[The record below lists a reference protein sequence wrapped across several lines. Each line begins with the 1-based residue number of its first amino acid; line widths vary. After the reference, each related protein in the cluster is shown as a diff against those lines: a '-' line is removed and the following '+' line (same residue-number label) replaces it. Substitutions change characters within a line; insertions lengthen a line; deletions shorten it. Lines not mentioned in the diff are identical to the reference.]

1 MRVLAFD
8 TSNYTTS
15 VASFDGTAG
24 HNISRLLDVEQG
36 ALGLRQSDALF
47 AHVKR
52 LPELADRLFSD
63 IGTDAGFEAVGVSTR
78 PRAVEGSYMPCF
90 LAGESQARVLGAALG
105 VIPQCGFSAATA
117 NLYAGGIITRG
128 TLLAVFLSTSDEM
141 LPILL
146 SSSAPVPLILK
157 LLGYKALAGILLG
170 VAVDTVASKLGYERK
185 KSIHEMCEQEHCH
198 CEDGIFKSA
207 LRHTL
212 KIFAFLFVVTF
223 VLNLLVEAVGP
234 ETLGAFVLNRPV
246 IGELLG
252 GIIGFIPNCAASV
265 VLTTLYLEGAMSG
278 GAMLSGL
285 LVGSGVGLLVLL
297 RMNRDWRD
305 NLVTAGLLYA
315 GGVIFGLLADVLHIV

>member
-1 MRVLAFD
+1 M
-8 TSNYTTS
+8 
-15 VASFDGTAG
+15 
-24 HNISRLLDVEQG
+24 LLD
-36 ALGLRQSDALF
+36 ALLDTLLDSLKLLPFLF
-47 AHVKR
+47 AAY
-52 LPELADRLFSD
+52 LAIEFIEDRAEEKTVALVHR
-63 IGTDAGFEAVGVSTR
+63 AGRWG
-78 PRAVEGSYMPCF
+78 P
-90 LAGESQARVLGAALG
+90 VLGAVLG

-146 SSSAPVPLILK
+146 SSSAPAALIFK
-157 LLGYKALAGILLG
+157 LLGYKMLAGILLG
-170 VAVDTVASKLGYERK
+170 AAVDTVAAKLGYERK
-185 KSIHEMCEQEHCH
+185 KTIHDMCEQEGCH

-212 KIFAFLFVVTF
+212 KIFVFLFVVTF
-223 VLNLLVEAVGP
+223 ALNLLVEAVGA
-234 ETLGAFVLNRPV
+234 EKLGAFVLNRPV
-246 IGELLG
+246 LGELLG
-252 GIIGFIPNCAASV
+252 GIIGLIPNCAASV
-265 VLTTLYLEGAMSG
+265 VLTTLYLQGAMSG

-315 GGVIFGLLADVLHIV
+315 GGVIFGLLADVLHIL

>member
-1 MRVLAFD
+1 MLLEVLRETVID
-8 TSNYTTS
+8 SLK
-15 VASFDGTAG
+15 
-24 HNISRLLDVEQG
+24 LLPF
-36 ALGLRQSDALF
+36 LF
-47 AHVKR
+47 AAY
-52 LPELADRLFSD
+52 LAIEFIEDRAEEKTVALVHR
-63 IGTDAGFEAVGVSTR
+63 AGRWG
-78 PRAVEGSYMPCF
+78 P
-90 LAGESQARVLGAALG
+90 VLGAALG

-146 SSSAPVPLILK
+146 SSSAPASLTLK
-157 LLGYKALAGILLG
+157 LLGYKALAGIVLG
-170 VAVDTVASKLGYERK
+170 VTVDTVASKLGYERR

-252 GIIGFIPNCAASV
+252 GIIGAIGGVGAATIYNSRHRKEGIDISWSERAAQDFM
-265 VLTTLYLEGAMSG
+265 LESLLLYLAVAHFGRGRGDWQEGESPEFWKKAVQDAMTEQKVSFQ
-278 GAMLSGL
+278 AIRKLTPEE
-285 LVGSGVGLLVLL
+285 GVEQLTRMTDSLL
-297 RMNRDWRD
+297 RGVFMQ
-305 NLVTAGLLYA
+305 LYERS
-315 GGVIFGLLADVLHIV
+315 I

>member
-1 MRVLAFD
+1 MALVHR
-8 TSNYTTS
+8 
-15 VASFDGTAG
+15 AG
-24 HNISRLLDVEQG
+24 RWG
-36 ALGLRQSDALF
+36 
-47 AHVKR
+47 
-52 LPELADRLFSD
+52 P
-63 IGTDAGFEAVGVSTR
+63 
-78 PRAVEGSYMPCF
+78 
-90 LAGESQARVLGAALG
+90 VLGAALG

-146 SSSAPVPLILK
+146 SSSAPAPLILK
-157 LLGYKALAGILLG
+157 ILGYKALAGIVLG
-170 VAVDTVASKLGYERK
+170 IAVDTAASKLGCERK
-185 KSIHEMCEQEHCH
+185 KTIHEMCEQEHCR

-207 LRHTL
+207 LRHTV
-212 KIFAFLFVVTF
+212 KIFAFLFAVTF

-252 GIIGFIPNCAASV
+252 GVIGLIPNCAASV

-315 GGVIFGLLADVLHIV
+315 GGVVFGLLADVLHVV

>member
-1 MRVLAFD
+1 M
-8 TSNYTTS
+8 
-15 VASFDGTAG
+15 
-24 HNISRLLDVEQG
+24 
-36 ALGLRQSDALF
+36 
-47 AHVKR
+47 
-52 LPELADRLFSD
+52 
-63 IGTDAGFEAVGVSTR
+63 
-78 PRAVEGSYMPCF
+78 
-90 LAGESQARVLGAALG
+90 
-105 VIPQCGFSAATA
+105 
-117 NLYAGGIITRG
+117 
-128 TLLAVFLSTSDEM
+128 
-141 LPILL
+141 
-146 SSSAPVPLILK
+146 K
-157 LLGYKALAGILLG
+157 LLGYKALRRYLFG
-170 VAVDTVASKLGYERK
+170 VTVDTVASKLGYERK

-246 IGELLG
+246 IGELPRRHHRLHPELRG
-252 GIIGFIPNCAASV
+252 QRCPHDALSRRRDV
-265 VLTTLYLEGAMSG
+265 RG